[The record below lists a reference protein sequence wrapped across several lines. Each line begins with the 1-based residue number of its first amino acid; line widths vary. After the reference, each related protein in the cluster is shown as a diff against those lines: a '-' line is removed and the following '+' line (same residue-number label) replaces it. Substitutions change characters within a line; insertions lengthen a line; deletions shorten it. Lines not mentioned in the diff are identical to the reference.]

1 MTKIEVCG
9 WILNFFFHIVWY
21 KINMKSTYHPETNG
35 QIKRLDRNLEDM
47 LRMGIDNGLGIS
59 GYI

>member
-1 MTKIEVCG
+1 
-9 WILNFFFHIVWY
+9 
-21 KINMKSTYHPETNG
+21 MKSTYHPETNG

-47 LRMGIDNGLGIS
+47 LRMGINNGLEIS